1 LAVGCDVHSY
11 VGEIFVEI
19 RHVFRAAS
27 LLALAATCL
36 AAFAQAP
43 AAPSSLPETATSLQN
58 AQEVVNPRA
67 GVPAVLYRSV
77 FVDTP
82 TGVETEEVDWK
93 KANAEVG
100 QFKRGHVD
108 ILQWEAKQKAKP

>member
-1 LAVGCDVHSY
+1 MK
-11 VGEIFVEI
+11 I
-19 RHVFRAAS
+19 RHALKAGP
-27 LLALAATCL
+27 LAALATVSL

-43 AAPSSLPETATSLQN
+43 AVPPSRPEAAISFQN
-58 AQEVVNPRA
+58 AEEVVNPRA
-67 GVPAVLYRSV
+67 SVPAVLYRSV

-100 QFKRGHVD
+100 QFKRGHAD
-108 ILQWEAKQKAKP
+108 ILQWEASQKAKP